1 MNCMLGLSVLAASFN
16 SILLRKSDANCKNTI
31 FKFNFVCSLVWCFL
45 LFLGN
50 KCTWHIEISV
60 LLWGILYG
68 LAQTCFMLCKTAAMS
83 TGPVSITTLIGNSS
97 LLLSISVSMIL
108 WKETITIMDILGLF
122 ILCISLFLCMYKRD
136 EACYESQWKY
146 YAFLFLVLSASVGLI
161 FKAFGRIGKL
171 QYSGDMMLTSAIVM
185 VLGNFFISLF
195 VDKGAENKL
204 YISKRLWIY
213 ALISGV
219 LSCLYNRMNIFL
231 SGSMDAIIYF
241 PVFNGGTV
249 LLSTLLSMFFLK
261 EKLVMKQII
270 GLMMG
275 VLAICIIGFF

>member
-1 MNCMLGLSVLAASFN
+1 
-16 SILLRKSDANCKNTI
+16 
-31 FKFNFVCSLVWCFL
+31 
-45 LFLGN
+45 
-50 KCTWHIEISV
+50 
-60 LLWGILYG
+60 
-68 LAQTCFMLCKTAAMS
+68 
-83 TGPVSITTLIGNSS
+83 
-97 LLLSISVSMIL
+97 
-108 WKETITIMDILGLF
+108 
-122 ILCISLFLCMYKRD
+122 
-136 EACYESQWKY
+136 
-146 YAFLFLVLSASVGLI
+146 
-161 FKAFGRIGKL
+161 
-171 QYSGDMMLTSAIVM
+171 MMLTSAIVM

-231 SGSMDAIIYF
+231 SGSMDAIIFF